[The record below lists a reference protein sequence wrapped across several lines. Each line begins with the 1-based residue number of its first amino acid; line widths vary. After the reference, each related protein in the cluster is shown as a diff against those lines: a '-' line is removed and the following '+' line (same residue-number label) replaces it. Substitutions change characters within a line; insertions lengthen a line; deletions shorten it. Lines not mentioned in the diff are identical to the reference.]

1 MSVSYFFPEGVIK
14 NPSTLFSILLT
25 EIFPD
30 LKGDKFVV
38 LSLIENLMVYPDN
51 MKDNLTK
58 FYGLV
63 NSQRVMLALT
73 QKGVSREN
81 AYEIVQRCAM
91 KSWNKKVDN

>member
-1 MSVSYFFPEGVIK
+1 
-14 NPSTLFSILLT
+14 
-25 EIFPD
+25 
-30 LKGDKFVV
+30 
-38 LSLIENLMVYPDN
+38 

-63 NSQRVMLALT
+63 NSQRVMLTLT

-91 KSWNKKVDN
+91 KSWNKKIDFFTTLSNDDEVVKVLSKLDLENCFDDKFHLKNIDKIFKRVFS